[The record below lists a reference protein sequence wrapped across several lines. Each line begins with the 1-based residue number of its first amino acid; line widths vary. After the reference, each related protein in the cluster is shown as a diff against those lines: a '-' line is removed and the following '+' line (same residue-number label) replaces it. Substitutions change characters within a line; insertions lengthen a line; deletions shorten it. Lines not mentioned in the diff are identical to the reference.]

1 MPCSKCHKHRGQ
13 ARRFV
18 CLHDSDHFLA
28 LRRNLNDQVV
38 LNADSCNIQRQEGHL
53 CGWTVSPDQ
62 TQIYPITNPGAR
74 CDLEEQLLPHAIYKN
89 GHLVYQFDRC
99 FDDTASTK
107 EIFEWIAKPLIE
119 PLLNGVN
126 GSILTYGQTGS
137 GKTHSIFG
145 TFKDAGLIEL
155 AAREIFSRIK
165 NCRRGQLHRHVPCA
179 SSRTQTPNAGREI
192 HGRPGT
198 IFTVK
203 VSYIEIYMERV
214 NDLLQDGQRGNKH
227 QAENLPVKE
236 DPFKGFYVQGMHEQQ
251 VKTVSDVL
259 HTLHQADRKRRFA
272 RTDFNAVSSRSH
284 VIFSI
289 IVESFT
295 PVDTSLKNARE
306 TEAVGMWRTARLSLV
321 DLAGS
326 ERMTIRRRPYTS
338 ARLSS
343 QPDPQARSTLG
354 GNANVALLVTLH
366 PSHKYADVTH
376 NSLKFAQRVGCLRV
390 HAQTNCHTTKE
401 HSVIL
406 RQKKIIEQ

>member
-28 LRRNLNDQVV
+28 LRRNINDKVV

-53 CGWTVSPDQ
+53 CGWTVSPEQ
-62 TQIYPITNPGAR
+62 TQIYPITNPGAQ
-74 CDLEEQLLPHAIYKN
+74 CDLEEQLLPHAIDKN

-155 AAREIFSRIK
+155 AAR
-165 NCRRGQLHRHVPCA
+165 G
-179 SSRTQTPNAGREI
+179 SRTQTPNAGREI
-192 HGRPGT
+192 HDRPGT

-214 NDLLQDGQRGNKH
+214 NDLLQDGQRGNKY

-236 DPFKGFYVQGMHEQQ
+236 DPFKGFYVQGMHEQE
-251 VKTVSDVL
+251 VETVSDVL
-259 HTLHQADRKRRFA
+259 HTLQQADRKRRFA
-272 RTDFNAVSSRSH
+272 RTDFNAMSSRSH

-295 PVDTSLKNARE
+295 PVDTSLKNARG
-306 TEAVGMWRTARLSLV
+306 TEAVGIWRTARLSLV

-326 ERMTIRRRPYTS
+326 ERLAIRRRPYTS

-343 QPDPQARSTLG
+343 QPDLQARSTLG

-406 RQKKIIEQ
+406 RQRKIIEQLRAELQNSQKQV